1 MKVETIRTDAAL
13 QETDSY
19 QPPVLTVLTI
29 SPEAGFAASNEQY
42 NQYNGVTNDCYTVD
56 GGVKIHLYGN

>member
-13 QETDSY
+13 HGTYSY

-29 SPEAGFAASNEQY
+29 SPEAGFAASNEQ
-42 NQYNGVTNDCYTVD
+42 QYNDLANDCYIVD
-56 GGVKIHLYGN
+56 GGGKIHLYGN

>member
-1 MKVETIRTDAAL
+1 MKGETIRTDAAL

-42 NQYNGVTNDCYTVD
+42 NNDFTNDYYTVD
-56 GGVKIHLYGN
+56 GDKDTFVW

>member
-1 MKVETIRTDAAL
+1 MKGETIRKDSAL
-13 QETDSY
+13 HGTDSY

-42 NQYNGVTNDCYTVD
+42 NDLANDCYTVD
-56 GGVKIHLYGN
+56 GDDDTFVW

>member
-13 QETDSY
+13 QETGSY

-42 NQYNGVTNDCYTVD
+42 NGVTNDCYTVD
-56 GGVKIHLYGN
+56 GGG

>member
-13 QETDSY
+13 HGTYSY

-29 SPEAGFAASNEQY
+29 SPEAGFAASNEQ
-42 NQYNGVTNDCYTVD
+42 QYNGVTNDCYTVD
-56 GGVKIHLYGN
+56 GGGMKIHLYGN

>member
-13 QETDSY
+13 HGTYSY

-29 SPEAGFAASNEQY
+29 SPEAGFAASNEQ
-42 NQYNGVTNDCYTVD
+42 QYNGVTNDCYTV
-56 GGVKIHLYGN
+56 YGDEDTFVW

>member
-1 MKVETIRTDAAL
+1 MKGETIRKDAAL
-13 QETDSY
+13 HGTDSY

-42 NQYNGVTNDCYTVD
+42 NNDFTNDFYTVD
-56 GGVKIHLYGN
+56 RGEDTFEW

>member
-1 MKVETIRTDAAL
+1 MKGETIRTDAAL

-42 NQYNGVTNDCYTVD
+42 NNDFTNDCYTVD
-56 GGVKIHLYGN
+56 GGGEETFVW

>member
-1 MKVETIRTDAAL
+1 MKGETIRKDAAL
-13 QETDSY
+13 HGTDSY

-42 NQYNGVTNDCYTVD
+42 NNDFTNDFYTVD
-56 GGVKIHLYGN
+56 RDENTFEW

>member
-13 QETDSY
+13 HGTYSY

-42 NQYNGVTNDCYTVD
+42 NDLANDCYTID
-56 GGVKIHLYGN
+56 GDDFAW

>member
-1 MKVETIRTDAAL
+1 MKGETIRTDAAL

-29 SPEAGFAASNEQY
+29 SPEAGFAASNEQ
-42 NQYNGVTNDCYTVD
+42 QYNGVTNDCYTVD
-56 GGVKIHLYGN
+56 GGGEDTFVW

>member
-13 QETDSY
+13 HGTYSY

-29 SPEAGFAASNEQY
+29 SPEAGFAASNEQ
-42 NQYNGVTNDCYTVD
+42 QYNDLANDCYTVE
-56 GGVKIHLYGN
+56 GGGEDTFVW

>member
-1 MKVETIRTDAAL
+1 MKDETIRTDAAL

-42 NQYNGVTNDCYTVD
+42 NNDFTNDCYTVE